1 MISSPYFHSWSGIPL
16 VEEYQDPNMNYK
28 FGIANKTETL
38 KQEMTTSPYFRSRSS
53 IPQVDDLKI

>member
-1 MISSPYFHSWSGIPL
+1 
-16 VEEYQDPNMNYK
+16 MNYK

-53 IPQVDDLKI
+53 IPQVDDLKIWGAKYEL